1 MLITRLSAATSFICV
16 LLLHAVDAS
25 AQIEERWIL
34 YGYYVNDVGI
44 RTGARYRIEHPAE
57 PWQISLAQYGH
68 EPVEFIGEAISADLD
83 TMRFE
88 WPGRRFGQ
96 CAVRRVVTGEE
107 TYESVWA
114 GSCRTVD
121 GGAVR
126 ELAIGAEQ
134 RPSLGR
140 ELPVTKI
147 DLQIV
152 DRAVDLLAERQW
164 HKADDRVCSD
174 DIRRGRFSL
183 FCSIFTASVEVT
195 GEYLHRRPAARAL
208 RDAVYEM
215 GEARIDSHTLMD
227 YNNHPETT
235 YQEIMDRLADARRA
249 LIAQLDGGSL

>member
-1 MLITRLSAATSFICV
+1 MLITRLSAASSFLCIA
-16 LLLHAVDAS
+16 LLHAVDAS

-34 YGYYVNDVGI
+34 YGYYVNDVGTRI
-44 RTGARYRIEHPAE
+44 GARYRIEHPAV

-96 CAVRRVVTGEE
+96 CKVRRVVTGER

-114 GSCRTVD
+114 GSCAVD
-121 GGAVR
+121 GGGVR

-134 RPSLGR
+134 APSLGR
-140 ELPVTKI
+140 ELSVTEI

-152 DRAVDLLAERQW
+152 ARATNLLAEGRW

-174 DIRRGRFSL
+174 DIARGRFSL
-183 FCSIFTASVEVT
+183 FCSIYAASVEVT

-208 RDAVYEM
+208 RDAVYEA

-235 YQEIMDRLADARRA
+235 YQEVMDRLADARRA
-249 LIAQLDGGSL
+249 LTGRNEGGS